1 MQKRESFG
9 KKTDA
14 LRRAGFIPAELYGRG
29 TENLHLSIPIKDFSR
44 VFKEAGE
51 NTVVN
56 VIVDGKKHPTLIY
69 DVQYDPVLGHVTH
82 ADFYE
87 VRMDEKIKTHV
98 PVEFVGESPAVKEKA
113 GIIVKAMQEIE
124 VEALPADLPHMIEV
138 DLGLLTDIG
147 SSFHV
152 KDLKKLTG
160 VEFLVEPETVI
171 ATVTAQMTVEE
182 EAALAGPVDVT
193 EVKVETEEEKAAR
206 EALKGETGEM
216 TSEKP
221 EKLEKKE
228 DK

>member
-1 MQKRESFG
+1 MDLAVQKREDFG
-9 KKTDA
+9 KKADA
-14 LRRAGFIPAELYGRG
+14 LREAGFIPAELYGHG
-29 TENLHLSIPIKDFSR
+29 TENLHLSIPVKDFSK

-69 DVQYDPVLGHVTH
+69 DVQYDPVLGNVIH

-98 PVEFVGESPAVKEKA
+98 PVEFIGDSPAVKEKA
-113 GIIVKAMQEIE
+113 GIVVRAIQEIE
-124 VEALPADLPHMIEV
+124 VEALPIDLPHVIEV

-147 SSFHV
+147 ASFHV
-152 KDLKKLTG
+152 KDLKKLSG

-193 EVKVETEEEKAAR
+193 EVKVETEEEKATR
-206 EALKGETGEM
+206 EALKTESGETTPTEKA
-216 TSEKP
+216 TSQ
-221 EKLEKKE
+221 
-228 DK
+228 